1 MPLTAYRVARSRLRW
16 ISSIAAAAL
25 PVVLGCMFLYVQ
37 AELMLREASRLSV
50 SDAIR
55 QLDQMLD
62 NAALAADEVL
72 PYAGQPCQ
80 QAELVLREQ
89 VATVPFVRSVNLFD
103 DNRLYCTSLFGVFD
117 EQVEASSYINGQ
129 LRLLAG
135 NPVTPNH
142 SLLVYRKGD
151 GQRGALVAID
161 GRYLANVLQS
171 VQRGAVMQMVVGE
184 QWMPHTGLVRAG
196 LLPENALARV
206 VLSSTRYPYTVRAA
220 FPSGAR
226 LTYMREQ
233 YLMLFVLMA
242 LLGVLAGVGSYWLLA
257 RSSSP
262 RQELRRVLQ
271 AGEFIPYFQPLVRS
285 GSLQW
290 TGVEVLMRWKHPGEG
305 LVRPDLFIPLAET
318 CGLIVP
324 MTNEL
329 MRQTA
334 KVLAPVAQQLGHG
347 FHVGINISTAHCRSR
362 DLLDECRT
370 FLDAFEPGQVILVL
384 ELTERELLE
393 PDTFTAQLFADLDD
407 MGVKIALDDFGT
419 GHSSLSY
426 LQKLK
431 VDYLKIDQSFVAMI
445 GKDALSRHIL
455 DSVIELCGKLH
466 LEVVAEGVEND
477 QQLDYL
483 SKREVD
489 YLQGYLFAR
498 PMPASEFLR
507 QVSSQCVTSVSA
519 GR

>member
-1 MPLTAYRVARSRLRW
+1 MPLTAYRAARSRLRW
-16 ISSIAAAAL
+16 MSSIAVAAL
-25 PVVLGCMFLYVQ
+25 PILLGLMFLYAQ
-37 AELMLREASRLSV
+37 AGLMLREASRLSV
-50 SDAIR
+50 SDAVR

-62 NAALAADEVL
+62 NASLAADEVL
-72 PYAGQPCQ
+72 PYAGQPCE

-103 DNRLYCTSLFGVFD
+103 KNRLYCTSLFGAFD
-117 EQVEASSYINGQ
+117 EQVESSSYTDGY

-142 SLLVYRKGD
+142 SLLVYRRAEGA
-151 GQRGALVAID
+151 RGALVAVD

-171 VQRGAVMQMVVGE
+171 VERGAVMQLVVGE
-184 QWMPHTGLVRAG
+184 QWMPQTGLVRAG
-196 LLPENALARV
+196 RLPDYSLARV
-206 VLSSTRYPYTVRAA
+206 TQASTRYPYTVRAA
-220 FPSGAR
+220 FPGGAR

-233 YLMLFVLMA
+233 YLILFVLFA
-242 LLGVLAGVGSYWLLA
+242 LLGALAGAGCYWLLA

-262 RQELRRVLQ
+262 RVELQRALQ
-271 AGEFIPYFQPLVRS
+271 AGEFVPYFQPLVRS
-285 GSLQW
+285 GSHQW
-290 TGVEVLMRWKHPGEG
+290 TGVEVLMRWQHPREG

-318 CGLIVP
+318 SGLIVP

-334 KVLAPVAQQLGHG
+334 NVLAPVAQQLGHG

-362 DLLDECRT
+362 DLLDECRA

-393 PDTFTAQLFADLDD
+393 PDTFTDQLFADLDD

-445 GKDALSRHIL
+445 GKDALSLHIL
-455 DSVIELCGKLH
+455 DSVIELCAKLH
-466 LEVVAEGVEND
+466 LEVIAEGVENA

-483 SKREVD
+483 AERQVD
-489 YLQGYLFAR
+489 YLQGYLFAK
-498 PMPASEFLR
+498 PMPAAEFLR
-507 QVSSQCVTSVSA
+507 QAMSQDAAPVPA
-519 GR
+519 